1 MTQKLSLLERT
12 HQPSFAIMAMLKL
25 SKDLKPYERI
35 VIKNIYKD
43 EVGNTKIDFYI
54 RKMSIIERL
63 RAYFKRQ

>member
-1 MTQKLSLLERT
+1 MNYAYKE
-12 HQPSFAIMAMLKL
+12 L